1 MSPTKSSRQWIFRS
15 LTYPSMSPRRNTAK
29 TLENVSSH
37 EVCFLADTLTAT
49 TTQPE
54 RKRNNFKM
62 LVVDDDKK
70 TTFSFN
76 TEKHIFPI
84 DFLYAVQPVKNKNK
98 KRRTVE
104 EKGQC
109 PVWWGS
115 LHRVCWCVSVR
126 VKKKIPSFCVPFP
139 TKNMLSKGWTCFH
152 HSPTPRSTSHLTLV
166 QAALLCRLHNNIESF
181 RRRFD

>member
-1 MSPTKSSRQWIFRS
+1 MPFQSSEENTDFLEETKEQSSSPCHQENQPRQRISRS
-15 LTYPSMSPRRNTAK
+15 LTYPSMSQRRNTAK
-29 TLENVSSH
+29 TLESVSSH
-37 EVCFLADTLTAT
+37 EVCVLADTLTA

-109 PVWWGS
+109 PV
-115 LHRVCWCVSVR
+115 
-126 VKKKIPSFCVPFP
+126 
-139 TKNMLSKGWTCFH
+139 
-152 HSPTPRSTSHLTLV
+152 
-166 QAALLCRLHNNIESF
+166 
-181 RRRFD
+181 